1 MENPS
6 LKTGRLIIASLV
18 ILLIILHQDNWNWDN
33 TNLVFGVIPVT
44 LFYHMCI
51 SVGAS
56 LVWFLAT
63 KIAWPDELEEKVLI
77 EVGEVTPEG
86 GEK

>member
-6 LKTGRLIIASLV
+6 LKTGRLIIAGLV

-51 SVGAS
+51 SAGAS

-63 KIAWPDELEEKVLI
+63 RIAWPDELEEKVLM
-77 EVGEVTPEG
+77 EVGEAAPEG